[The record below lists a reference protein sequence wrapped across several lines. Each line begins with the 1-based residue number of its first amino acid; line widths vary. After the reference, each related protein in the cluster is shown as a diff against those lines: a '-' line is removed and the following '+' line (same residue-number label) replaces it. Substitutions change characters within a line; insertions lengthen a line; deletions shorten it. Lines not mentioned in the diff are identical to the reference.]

1 MISLVLAAAL
11 VAGAPSEPP
20 AAEPTAATAATPAAA
35 PAKADK
41 PKPDAMVCKKE
52 AVLGSRL
59 PTRVC
64 LRQEE
69 WDQRKTES
77 RDELQKIQRGQPY
90 QSN

>member
-1 MISLVLAAAL
+1 MLSLVFAAVLAA
-11 VAGAPSEPP
+11 E
-20 AAEPTAATAATPAAA
+20 TPAAA
-35 PAKADK
+35 AASTTAAAPKADK
-41 PKPDAMVCKKE
+41 PKSDAMVCKKE

-69 WDQRKTES
+69 WDSRRTDS

>member
-1 MISLVLAAAL
+1 MLSLVFAAAL
-11 VAGAPSEPP
+11 AASAPAEPP
-20 AAEPTAATAATPAAA
+20 AAETPAAPTAATAPA
-35 PAKADK
+35 AKADK
-41 PKPDAMVCKKE
+41 PKSDAMVCKKE

-69 WDQRKTES
+69 WDARRTDS